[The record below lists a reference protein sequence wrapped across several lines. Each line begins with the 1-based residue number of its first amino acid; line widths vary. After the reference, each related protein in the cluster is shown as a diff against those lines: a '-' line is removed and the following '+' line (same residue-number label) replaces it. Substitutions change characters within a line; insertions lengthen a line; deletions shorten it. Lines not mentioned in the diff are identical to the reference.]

1 LTARGKDSPASPGAH
16 TQPETMDLRPPTV
29 VRLERTL
36 THWRLQMQFRDL
48 LQIHGVSLLT
58 VKVMPAQVKP
68 GQNDWC

>member
-1 LTARGKDSPASPGAH
+1 
-16 TQPETMDLRPPTV
+16 MDLRPPTV

-36 THWRLQMQFRDL
+36 AHWRLQMQFRDL
-48 LQIHGVSLLT
+48 LKIHGVSLLT